1 MEGLEAA
8 TGATIGATRWK
19 RLIPASMVVY
29 IISFMDRTNIS
40 YAFAGIG
47 QEFHVSNADQ
57 GFAGGIFF
65 IGYTLF
71 QIPGGWLATRWS
83 AKKSVGVM
91 ILLWGAAAIW
101 CGLSRSFN
109 ELVLA
114 RFVLGIAEG
123 GVWPAILVLINNWFP
138 VSERARAYG
147 FWMTNLAIASIIT
160 QPLSGFIVGSTDWR
174 TMLLIEGVLPFIIA
188 TPVWW
193 LAIADTPRDAAW
205 CSQAERDYIEES
217 LLAEASSEPKTL
229 PIRRIFT
236 DRVVWQ
242 LVVVSFLIQVG
253 FYGLNMWLP
262 SLLKAL
268 TEAGFG
274 AVGLIAA
281 LPYCTAIVFM
291 WVNGSLADRNR
302 RYQRHVL
309 ISLVVAAVSLV
320 ASVLIGQSFV
330 ALSVFFICLAIGGA
344 LSYEGPFWA
353 AASRALPASA
363 AGAAAGLINAVG
375 NLGGFLGPRLG
386 GVLLD
391 MSGGQFVATAVALA
405 ASFLLAGVVML
416 TVRLPRGR
424 GDDGIEATA
433 AHLKAHAS

>member
-1 MEGLEAA
+1 MDAPNAA
-8 TGATIGATRWK
+8 AGAAIGMMRWK
-19 RLIPASMVVY
+19 RLIPAAMVVY

-47 QEFHVSNADQ
+47 QEFQVGKADQ

-71 QIPGGWLATRWS
+71 QIPGGWLATHWS
-83 AKKSVGVM
+83 AKKSVGIM
-91 ILLWGAAAIW
+91 ILLWGGAAIW
-101 CGLSRSFN
+101 CGLARSFD

-114 RFVLGIAEG
+114 RFVLGVAEG

-138 VSERARAYG
+138 MSERARAYS

-160 QPLSGFIVGSTDWR
+160 QPLSGFLVDLTNWR
-174 TMLLIEGVLPFIIA
+174 TMLLIEGALPFIIA
-188 TPVWW
+188 APIWW
-193 LAIADTPRDAAW
+193 LLVADTPRDAAW
-205 CSQAERDYIEES
+205 CSPAERDYIEKS
-217 LLAEASSEPKTL
+217 LAADRAGEPKAW
-229 PIRRIFT
+229 PFRRIFAEP
-236 DRVVWQ
+236 VVWQ
-242 LVVVSFLIQVG
+242 LVIVSFLIQVG

-291 WVNGSLADRNR
+291 WVNGWLVDRNR

-309 ISLVVAAVSLV
+309 MSLVIAAVSLV
-320 ASVLIGQSFV
+320 ASVLIGPSSV
-330 ALSVFFICLAIGGA
+330 ALSVFFICLAIAGA

-353 AASRALPASA
+353 AVSRAVPVAA
-363 AGAAAGLINAVG
+363 AGAAGGLINAVG

-386 GVLLD
+386 GILLD
-391 MSGGQFVATAVALA
+391 MSGGQFITAAVALA
-405 ASFLLAGVVML
+405 ASFLMAGLLML
-416 TVRLPRGR
+416 SVRLRRDEGAMVSKP
-424 GDDGIEATA
+424 
-433 AHLKAHAS
+433 

>member
-1 MEGLEAA
+1 MEGLDTAS
-8 TGATIGATRWK
+8 GATIGAMRWK
-19 RLIPASMVVY
+19 RVIPAAMVVY

-40 YAFAGIG
+40 YAFSSIG

-83 AKKSVGVM
+83 AKKSVGIM
-91 ILLWGAAAIW
+91 ILLWGGAAIW

-123 GVWPAILVLINNWFP
+123 GVWPAVLVLINNWFP

-160 QPLSGFIVGSTDWR
+160 QPLSGFIVGTTNWR

-193 LAIADTPRDAAW
+193 LMIADNPRDATW
-205 CSQAERDYIEES
+205 CSPAERDYIEKS
-217 LLAEASSEPKTL
+217 LSADAASDPKTSPL
-229 PIRRIFT
+229 RRIFT
-236 DRVVWQ
+236 EPVVWQ
-242 LVVVSFLIQVG
+242 MVGVSFLIQVG
-253 FYGLNMWLP
+253 FYGLNMWMP

-291 WVNGSLADRNR
+291 WVNASLADRNR

-309 ISLVVAAVSLV
+309 ISLAVAAVSLV

-330 ALSVFFICLAIGGA
+330 ALSVLFICLAMAGA

-353 AASRALPASA
+353 AASRAVPASA
-363 AGAAAGLINAVG
+363 AGAAAGLVNAVG

-386 GVLLD
+386 GILLD
-391 MSGGQFVATAVALA
+391 MSGGRFVTTAVALA
-405 ASFLLAGVVML
+405 ASFLMAGLLMP
-416 TVRLPRGR
+416 TVRLRR
-424 GDDGIEATA
+424 DEAA
-433 AHLKAHAS
+433 AGLKP

>member
-1 MEGLEAA
+1 M
-8 TGATIGATRWK
+8 RWK
-19 RLIPASMVVY
+19 RLIPAAMVIY

-47 QEFHVSNADQ
+47 QEFNVDKADQ

-71 QIPGGWLATRWS
+71 QIPGGWLATHWS
-83 AKKSVGVM
+83 AKKSVGIM
-91 ILLWGAAAIW
+91 ILLWGSAAIW
-101 CGLSRSFN
+101 CGLARSFD

-114 RFVLGIAEG
+114 RFVLGLAEG

-138 VSERARAYG
+138 MSERARAYS

-160 QPLSGFIVGSTDWR
+160 QPLSGFIVEQTNWR
-174 TMLLIEGVLPFIIA
+174 TMLLIEGALPFIIA
-188 TPVWW
+188 TPIWW
-193 LAIADTPRDAAW
+193 LTIADTPRDARW
-205 CSQAERDYIEES
+205 CSPAERDFIERS
-217 LLAEASSEPKTL
+217 LAAEAAGEPKNS
-229 PIRRIFT
+229 PFHRIFAEP
-236 DRVVWQ
+236 VVWQ

-262 SLLKAL
+262 SLLKAV

-291 WVNGSLADRNR
+291 WVNGSLTDRNR

-309 ISLVVAAVSLV
+309 IPLALAAVSLV
-320 ASVLIGQSFV
+320 ASVLIGQSWV
-330 ALSVFFICLAIGGA
+330 ALSVFFICLAMGGA

-353 AASRALPASA
+353 LASRAVPASA

-375 NLGGFLGPRLG
+375 NLGGFLGPRLAG
-386 GVLLD
+386 SLMD
-391 MSGGQFVATAVALA
+391 MSGGQFVTTALALA
-405 ASFLLAGVVML
+405 ASLLGAGLFML
-416 TVRLPRGR
+416 TIRLRR
-424 GDDGIEATA
+424 DTVATVSK
-433 AHLKAHAS
+433 L

>member
-1 MEGLEAA
+1 MGMLGAA
-8 TGATIGATRWK
+8 DATIGGTRWK
-19 RLIPASMVVY
+19 RLIPAAMVIY

-47 QEFHVSNADQ
+47 QEFNVGKADQ

-71 QIPGGWLATRWS
+71 QIPGGWLATHWS
-83 AKKSVGVM
+83 AKKSVGIM
-91 ILLWGAAAIW
+91 ILLWGCAAIW
-101 CGLSRSFN
+101 CGLARSFD

-114 RFVLGIAEG
+114 RFVLGLAEG

-138 VSERARAYG
+138 MSERARAYS

-160 QPLSGFIVGSTDWR
+160 QPLSGFIVEQTDWR
-174 TMLLIEGVLPFIIA
+174 TMLLIEGALPFIIA
-188 TPVWW
+188 TPIWW
-193 LAIADTPRDAAW
+193 LTVADRPRDARW
-205 CSQAERDYIEES
+205 CPPAERDFIERS
-217 LLAEASSEPKTL
+217 LAAEAAAEPKTS
-229 PIRRIFT
+229 PFRRIFAEP
-236 DRVVWQ
+236 VVWQ

-262 SLLKAL
+262 SLLKAV

-291 WVNGSLADRNR
+291 WVNGSLTDRNR

-309 ISLVVAAVSLV
+309 MPLALAAVSLV
-320 ASVLIGQSFV
+320 ASVLIGQSWV
-330 ALSVFFICLAIGGA
+330 ALSVFFICLAMGGA

-353 AASRALPASA
+353 AASRAVPVSA

-375 NLGGFLGPRLG
+375 NLGGFLGPRLAG
-386 GVLLD
+386 SLMD
-391 MSGGQFVATAVALA
+391 MSGGQFVMTALALA
-405 ASFLLAGVVML
+405 ASLLGAGLFML
-416 TVRLPRGR
+416 TIRLRRDTVAVDAP
-424 GDDGIEATA
+424 A
-433 AHLKAHAS
+433 AL

>member
-1 MEGLEAA
+1 MDAPEAA
-8 TGATIGATRWK
+8 SGATIGGMRWK
-19 RLIPASMVVY
+19 RLIPAAMVVY
-29 IISFMDRTNIS
+29 IISFMDRTSIS

-47 QEFHVSNADQ
+47 EEFHVSKADQ

-65 IGYTLF
+65 IGYVLF
-71 QIPGGWLATRWS
+71 QIPGGWLATHWS
-83 AKKSVGVM
+83 AKKSVGIM
-91 ILLWGAAAIW
+91 ILLWGGAAIW
-101 CGLSRSFN
+101 CGFARSFN

-123 GVWPAILVLINNWFP
+123 GVWPATLVLINNWFP

-160 QPLSGFIVGSTDWR
+160 QPLSGFIVGLTDWR

-193 LAIADTPRDAAW
+193 LMVADTPRDAAW
-205 CSQAERDYIEES
+205 CSIAEREFI
-217 LLAEASSEPKTL
+217 EASLATDVAGEPKA
-229 PIRRIFT
+229 PPFRRIFT
-236 DRVVWQ
+236 EPAVWQ
-242 LVVVSFLIQVG
+242 MVVVSFLIQVG
-253 FYGLNMWLP
+253 FYGLSMWMP

-291 WVNGSLADRNR
+291 WGNGSLADRTR

-309 ISLVVAAVSLV
+309 IPLGTAAVSLV
-320 ASVLIGQSFV
+320 ASVLIGQSSV
-330 ALSVFFICLAIGGA
+330 LLSVLFICLAMAGG

-353 AASRALPASA
+353 VASRVVPASA
-363 AGAAAGLINAVG
+363 AGATAGLINAVG

-386 GVLLD
+386 GILLD
-391 MSGGQFVATAVALA
+391 MSGGQFVTPAAALA
-405 ASFLLAGVVML
+405 ASFLLAGLLML
-416 TVRLPRGR
+416 TVRLRR
-424 GDDGIEATA
+424 DEAATGVKSVA
-433 AHLKAHAS
+433 RRL